1 MVLIDYIFIFFTVT
15 ISLMGMLRGFVSQLF
30 SLISWSI
37 FVYVLFYHLEYFTD
51 IVSSQISLDYN
62 YIRIITVS
70 LLTIFT
76 ITFIFIL
83 NLTISKLIAATLF
96 QNSNKVAGLLM
107 SLIKSQ
113 IYIFILVLVLLDTS
127 FHESIFDDSYFVP
140 YYVKLV
146 EYISN
151 YEDSLFNS
159 LQI

>member
-1 MVLIDYIFIFFTVT
+1 MVVIDYIFILFTVT

-30 SLISWSI
+30 SLISWSF
-37 FVYVLFYHLEYFTD
+37 FVYILFYHLEYFID

-113 IYIFILVLVLLDTS
+113 IYIFVFILVLLDTS

>member
-1 MVLIDYIFIFFTVT
+1 MVVIDYIFIFFTVT

-37 FVYVLFYHLEYFTD
+37 FVYILFYHLEYFTD
-51 IVSSQISLDYN
+51 IVSLQISLDYN

-70 LLTIFT
+70 LLAIFT
-76 ITFIFIL
+76 IAFIFIL

-96 QNSNKVAGLLM
+96 QNCNKVAGLFM

-113 IYIFILVLVLLDTS
+113 VYIFVFMLILLDTS
-127 FHESIFDDSYFVP
+127 FLESIFDDSYFVP

>member
-1 MVLIDYIFIFFTVT
+1 MAVIDYIFIFFTVT
-15 ISLMGMLRGFVSQLF
+15 ISLMGMLRGFVSQLI

-37 FVYVLFYHLEYFTD
+37 FVYILFYHLEFFTD
-51 IVSSQISLDYN
+51 IMSSQISLDYN
-62 YIRIITVS
+62 YIRIITIS
-70 LLTIFT
+70 LLTVFT
-76 ITFIFIL
+76 IIFIFIL

-96 QNSNKVAGLLM
+96 QNSNKIAGLLM

-113 IYIFILVLVLLDTS
+113 IYIFVFILVLLDTS

>member
-1 MVLIDYIFIFFTVT
+1 MVVIDYIFIFFTVT

-37 FVYVLFYHLEYFTD
+37 FVYILFYHLEYFTD

-62 YIRIITVS
+62 YIRIITLS

-76 ITFIFIL
+76 MIFIFIL

-96 QNSNKVAGLLM
+96 QNCNKVAGLLM

-113 IYIFILVLVLLDTS
+113 IYIFVFILVLLDTS
-127 FHESIFDDSYFVP
+127 FYESIFEDSYFVP
-140 YYVKLV
+140 YYVELV

>member
-1 MVLIDYIFIFFTVT
+1 MVVIDYIFIFFTVT

-37 FVYVLFYHLEYFTD
+37 FVYILFYHLEYFTD

-62 YIRIITVS
+62 YIRIITLS

-96 QNSNKVAGLLM
+96 QNCNKVAGLLM

-113 IYIFILVLVLLDTS
+113 IYIFVFILVLLDTS
-127 FHESIFDDSYFVP
+127 FHESIFDDSHFVP

>member
-1 MVLIDYIFIFFTVT
+1 MVLVDYIFIFITLT

-30 SLISWSI
+30 SLLSWSL
-37 FVYVLFYHLEYFTD
+37 FVYILFYHLEYFTD

-76 ITFIFIL
+76 VAFIFIF
-83 NLTISKLIAATLF
+83 NLTISKLIAATFF
-96 QNSNKVAGLLM
+96 QNSNKIAGFLM

-113 IYIFILVLVLLDTS
+113 IYIFVFVLVLFDTS
-127 FHESIFDDSYFVP
+127 FHESIFEDSLLVP
-140 YYVKLV
+140 YYAEFI

>member
-1 MVLIDYIFIFFTVT
+1 MVVIDYIFIFFTVT

-30 SLISWSI
+30 SLSSWSI
-37 FVYVLFYHLEYFTD
+37 FVYVLFYHFEYFTD

-76 ITFIFIL
+76 VAFIFIL
-83 NLTISKLIAATLF
+83 NLTISKLIAATFF
-96 QNSNKVAGLLM
+96 QNSNKIAGFLM

-113 IYIFILVLVLLDTS
+113 IYIFVFVLVLFDTS
-127 FHESIFDDSYFVP
+127 FHESIFEDSLLVP
-140 YYVKLV
+140 YYAEFI

>member
-1 MVLIDYIFIFFTVT
+1 MAVIDYIFIFFTVT

-30 SLISWSI
+30 SLLSWSL
-37 FVYVLFYHLEYFTD
+37 FVYILFYHLEYFTD

-76 ITFIFIL
+76 VAFIFIL
-83 NLTISKLIAATLF
+83 NLTISKLIAATFF
-96 QNSNKVAGLLM
+96 QNSNKIAGFLM

-113 IYIFILVLVLLDTS
+113 IYIFVFVLVLFDTS
-127 FHESIFDDSYFVP
+127 FHESIFEDSLLVP
-140 YYVKLV
+140 YYAEFI

>member
-1 MVLIDYIFIFFTVT
+1 MVLVDYIFIFITLT

-37 FVYVLFYHLEYFTD
+37 FVYILFYHLEYFTD

-76 ITFIFIL
+76 VAFIFIL
-83 NLTISKLIAATLF
+83 NLTISKLIAATFF
-96 QNSNKVAGLLM
+96 QNSNKIAGFLM

-113 IYIFILVLVLLDTS
+113 IYIFVFVLVLFDTS
-127 FHESIFDDSYFVP
+127 FHESIFEDSLLVP
-140 YYVKLV
+140 YYAEFI

>member
-1 MVLIDYIFIFFTVT
+1 MVLIDYIFIFITVT
-15 ISLMGMLRGFVSQLF
+15 ISLIGMLRGFVSQLF
-30 SLISWSI
+30 SLLSWSAFI
-37 FVYVLFYHLEYFTD
+37 YILFYHLEYFTN
-51 IVSSQISLDYN
+51 ITSSQISLDDN
-62 YIRIITVS
+62 YTRIITIC
-70 LLTIFT
+70 LLTIST
-76 ITFIFIL
+76 IAFIFFL

-96 QNSNKVAGLLM
+96 QNSNKIAGFVV

-113 IYIFILVLVLLDTS
+113 IYIFVFVLVLLDTS

>member
-1 MVLIDYIFIFFTVT
+1 MVAIDYIFIFFTVT
-15 ISLMGMLRGFVSQLF
+15 ISLMGMLRGFVSQLI
-30 SLISWSI
+30 SLVSWSI
-37 FVYVLFYHLEYFTD
+37 FVYILFYHLEFFTD
-51 IVSSQISLDYN
+51 IISSQISLDYN

-83 NLTISKLIAATLF
+83 NMTISKLIAATLF

-113 IYIFILVLVLLDTS
+113 IYIFVFILVLLDTS

>member
-1 MVLIDYIFIFFTVT
+1 MVVIDYIFIFFTVT

-37 FVYVLFYHLEYFTD
+37 FVYILFYHLEYFTD
-51 IVSSQISLDYN
+51 IISSQISLDYN

-76 ITFIFIL
+76 IIFIFIL

-113 IYIFILVLVLLDTS
+113 IYIFIFILVLLDTS
-127 FHESIFDDSYFVP
+127 FHESIFNDSYFVP

-151 YEDSLFNS
+151 YGDSLFNS

>member
-1 MVLIDYIFIFFTVT
+1 MAVIDYIFIFFTIT

-37 FVYVLFYHLEYFTD
+37 FVYILFYHFEFFTD
-51 IVSSQISLDYN
+51 IISSQISLDYN

-96 QNSNKVAGLLM
+96 QNSNKIAGLLM

-113 IYIFILVLVLLDTS
+113 IYIFVLILVLLDTS

>member
-1 MVLIDYIFIFFTVT
+1 MVVIDYIFIFFTVM

-37 FVYVLFYHLEYFTD
+37 FVYILFYHLEYFTE

-62 YIRIITVS
+62 YIRIITIS

-76 ITFIFIL
+76 VTFIFVL
-83 NLTISKLIAATLF
+83 NLTISKLIAVTLF

-113 IYIFILVLVLLDTS
+113 IYIFIFIIVLLDTS

>member
-1 MVLIDYIFIFFTVT
+1 MVVIDYIFIFFTVT

-30 SLISWSI
+30 SLISWFI
-37 FVYVLFYHLEYFTD
+37 FVYILFYHLEYFTD
-51 IVSSQISLDYN
+51 IISSQISLDYN

-113 IYIFILVLVLLDTS
+113 IYIFIFILVLLDTS
-127 FHESIFDDSYFVP
+127 FHESIFNDSYFVP

-151 YEDSLFNS
+151 YGDSLFNS
-159 LQI
+159 FQI

>member
-1 MVLIDYIFIFFTVT
+1 
-15 ISLMGMLRGFVSQLF
+15 MGMLRGFVSQLF
-30 SLISWSI
+30 SLLSWSL
-37 FVYVLFYHLEYFTD
+37 FVYILFYHLEYFTD

-76 ITFIFIL
+76 VAFIFIL
-83 NLTISKLIAATLF
+83 NLTISKLIAATFF
-96 QNSNKVAGLLM
+96 QNSNKIAGFLM

-113 IYIFILVLVLLDTS
+113 IYIFVFVLVLFDTS
-127 FHESIFDDSYFVP
+127 FHGSIFEDSLLVP
-140 YYVKLV
+140 YYAEFI

>member
-1 MVLIDYIFIFFTVT
+1 MVAIDYIFIFFTVT
-15 ISLMGMLRGFVSQLF
+15 ISLMAMLRGFVSQLF

-37 FVYVLFYHLEYFTD
+37 FVYILFYHLEYFTE

-113 IYIFILVLVLLDTS
+113 IYIFVFILVLLDTP

>member
-1 MVLIDYIFIFFTVT
+1 MAVIDYIFIFFTVM

-37 FVYVLFYHLEYFTD
+37 FVYVLFFNLEYFTD

-70 LLTIFT
+70 LLTIIT
-76 ITFIFIL
+76 IIFIFIF

-96 QNSNKVAGLLM
+96 QNCNKVAGFLM

-113 IYIFILVLVLLDTS
+113 IYIFVFVLVSLDTS

>member
-1 MVLIDYIFIFFTVT
+1 MVVIDYIFIFFTVT

-37 FVYVLFYHLEYFTD
+37 LVYILFYHLEYFTD
-51 IVSSQISLDYN
+51 IISSQISLDYN
-62 YIRIITVS
+62 YIRIIAVS

-96 QNSNKVAGLLM
+96 QNSNKFAGLLM
-107 SLIKSQ
+107 SLVKSQ
-113 IYIFILVLVLLDTS
+113 IYIFVFILILLDTS

-151 YEDSLFNS
+151 YEYSLFNS

>member
-1 MVLIDYIFIFFTVT
+1 MVVIDYIFIFFTVT

-37 FVYVLFYHLEYFTD
+37 FVYILFYHLEYFTD
-51 IVSSQISLDYN
+51 IISSQISLDYN

-113 IYIFILVLVLLDTS
+113 IYIFVFILVLLDTT
-127 FHESIFDDSYFVP
+127 FHESIFNDSYFVP

-151 YEDSLFNS
+151 YGDSLFNS

>member
-1 MVLIDYIFIFFTVT
+1 MVVIDYIFIFFTVT
-15 ISLMGMLRGFVSQLF
+15 VSLMGMLRGFVSQLF

-37 FVYVLFYHLEYFTD
+37 FVYILFYHLEYFTG

-62 YIRIITVS
+62 YIRIITIS
-70 LLTIFT
+70 LLTIST

-96 QNSNKVAGLLM
+96 QNSNKFAGLLM
-107 SLIKSQ
+107 SLVKSQ
-113 IYIFILVLVLLDTS
+113 IYIFVFILVLLDTS
-127 FHESIFDDSYFVP
+127 FHVSIFDDSYFVP

>member
-1 MVLIDYIFIFFTVT
+1 MVAIDYIFILFTVT

-30 SLISWSI
+30 SLISWSF
-37 FVYVLFYHLEYFTD
+37 FVYILFYHLEYFID

-96 QNSNKVAGLLM
+96 QNSNKIAGFLM

-113 IYIFILVLVLLDTS
+113 IYIFVFIIVLLDTS

>member
-1 MVLIDYIFIFFTVT
+1 
-15 ISLMGMLRGFVSQLF
+15 MGMLRGFVSQLF

-51 IVSSQISLDYN
+51 IVSSQISVDYN

-70 LLTIFT
+70 LLAIFT
-76 ITFIFIL
+76 IAFIFTL
-83 NLTISKLIAATLF
+83 NLTISKLVAATLF
-96 QNSNKVAGLLM
+96 QNCNKVAGLFM

-113 IYIFILVLVLLDTS
+113 VYIFVFILILLDTS

>member
-1 MVLIDYIFIFFTVT
+1 
-15 ISLMGMLRGFVSQLF
+15 MGMLRGFVSQLF
-30 SLISWSI
+30 SLLSWSL
-37 FVYVLFYHLEYFTD
+37 FVYILFYHLEYFTD

-76 ITFIFIL
+76 VAFIFIL
-83 NLTISKLIAATLF
+83 NLTISKLIAATFF
-96 QNSNKVAGLLM
+96 QNSNKIAGFLM

-113 IYIFILVLVLLDTS
+113 IYIFVFVLVLFDTS
-127 FHESIFDDSYFVP
+127 FHESIFEDSLLVP
-140 YYVKLV
+140 YYAEFI

>member
-1 MVLIDYIFIFFTVT
+1 MVLVDYIFIFITLT

-30 SLISWSI
+30 SLLSWSL

-62 YIRIITVS
+62 YIRIVTVS

-76 ITFIFIL
+76 VAFIFIL

-96 QNSNKVAGLLM
+96 QNSNKIGGFLM
-107 SLIKSQ
+107 SLVKSQ
-113 IYIFILVLVLLDTS
+113 IYIFVFVLVLFDTS
-127 FHESIFDDSYFVP
+127 FHESIFEDSLLVP
-140 YYVKLV
+140 YYAEFI

-151 YEDSLFNS
+151 YEDSLFNT

>member
-1 MVLIDYIFIFFTVT
+1 MAVIDYIFIFFTVT

-37 FVYVLFYHLEYFTD
+37 FVYILFYHFEFFTD
-51 IVSSQISLDYN
+51 IISSQISLDYN

-96 QNSNKVAGLLM
+96 QNSNKIAGLLM

-113 IYIFILVLVLLDTS
+113 IYIFVFILVLLDTS
-127 FHESIFDDSYFVP
+127 FHESIFDGSYFVP

>member
-1 MVLIDYIFIFFTVT
+1 MALIDYIFIFFTVT

-37 FVYVLFYHLEYFTD
+37 FVYILFYHFEYFTG
-51 IVSSQISLDYN
+51 IVSSQLSLDYN

-76 ITFIFIL
+76 IIFIFIL

-107 SLIKSQ
+107 SLFKSQ
-113 IYIFILVLVLLDTS
+113 IYIFVFILVSLDTS
-127 FHESIFDDSYFVP
+127 FHKSIFDDSYFVP

>member
-1 MVLIDYIFIFFTVT
+1 MVVIDYIFIFFTVT

-37 FVYVLFYHLEYFTD
+37 LVYILFYHLEYFTD
-51 IVSSQISLDYN
+51 IISSQISLDYN

-96 QNSNKVAGLLM
+96 QNTNKIAGLLM

-113 IYIFILVLVLLDTS
+113 IYIFVFILILLDTS

-151 YEDSLFNS
+151 YEYSLFNS

>member
-1 MVLIDYIFIFFTVT
+1 MVLIDYIFIFITVT
-15 ISLMGMLRGFVSQLF
+15 ISFIGMLRGFVSQLF
-30 SLISWSI
+30 SLLSWST
-37 FVYVLFYHLEYFTD
+37 FVYILFYHLEYFTN
-51 IVSSQISLDYN
+51 IISAQISLDYN
-62 YIRIITVS
+62 YIRIITIC

-76 ITFIFIL
+76 VVFIFFL
-83 NLTISKLIAATLF
+83 NFTISKLIATTLF

-113 IYIFILVLVLLDTS
+113 IYIFVFVLVVLDTS

-159 LQI
+159 L

>member
-1 MVLIDYIFIFFTVT
+1 MAVIDYIFIFFTVT

-37 FVYVLFYHLEYFTD
+37 LVYILFYHLEYFTD
-51 IVSSQISLDYN
+51 IISSQISLDYN

-96 QNSNKVAGLLM
+96 QNTNKIAGLLM

-113 IYIFILVLVLLDTS
+113 IYIFVFIIVLLDTS

-146 EYISN
+146 DYISI

>member
-1 MVLIDYIFIFFTVT
+1 MVVIDYIFIFFIAT
-15 ISLMGMLRGFVSQLF
+15 ISLLGMLRGFVSQLF

-37 FVYVLFYHLEYFTD
+37 FVYILFYHLEYFTD
-51 IVSSQISLDYN
+51 IVSSQISLEYS

-70 LLTIFT
+70 LLTIST
-76 ITFIFIL
+76 IIFIFIL

-107 SLIKSQ
+107 SLFKSQ
-113 IYIFILVLVLLDTS
+113 IYIFVFILVSLDTS
-127 FHESIFDDSYFVP
+127 FHKSIFDDSYFVP

>member
-1 MVLIDYIFIFFTVT
+1 MVLVDYIFIFITLT

-30 SLISWSI
+30 SLLSWSL

-76 ITFIFIL
+76 VAFIFIL
-83 NLTISKLIAATLF
+83 NLTISKLIAATFF
-96 QNSNKVAGLLM
+96 QNSNKIAGFLM

-113 IYIFILVLVLLDTS
+113 IYIFVFVLVLFDTS
-127 FHESIFDDSYFVP
+127 FHESIFEDSLLVP
-140 YYVKLV
+140 YYAEFI

>member
-1 MVLIDYIFIFFTVT
+1 MVVIDYIFIFFTVT

-37 FVYVLFYHLEYFTD
+37 FVYILFYHLEYFTD

-62 YIRIITVS
+62 YIRIITLS

-76 ITFIFIL
+76 MTFIFIL

-96 QNSNKVAGLLM
+96 QNCNKVAGLLM

-113 IYIFILVLVLLDTS
+113 IYIFVFILVLLDTS
-127 FHESIFDDSYFVP
+127 FYESIFKDSYFVP